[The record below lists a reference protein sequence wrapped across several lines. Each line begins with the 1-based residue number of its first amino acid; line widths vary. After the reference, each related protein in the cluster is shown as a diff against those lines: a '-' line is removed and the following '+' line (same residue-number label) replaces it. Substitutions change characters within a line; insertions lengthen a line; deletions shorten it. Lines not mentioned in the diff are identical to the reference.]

1 MTNKLFLYPSH
12 KSVKCNDYYYHLRI
26 KVYTCCW
33 VKLHRELEFQEFL
46 LGYFQN
52 CEELTDR
59 ANGLE
64 WEQLN
69 NKMNE
74 QIKQKKISVKAWRRA
89 NLLHN
94 SRFKFFQVKKEINY
108 SLLAEFSFDSKSIFT
123 NVITKS
129 RFRLSMTKQKLNT
142 KANQN
147 NESSKKRNSI
157 QIYNQA

>member
-1 MTNKLFLYPSH
+1 
-12 KSVKCNDYYYHLRI
+12 
-26 KVYTCCW
+26 
-33 VKLHRELEFQEFL
+33 
-46 LGYFQN
+46 
-52 CEELTDR
+52 
-59 ANGLE
+59 
-64 WEQLN
+64 
-69 NKMNE
+69 MNE

-147 NESSKKRNSI
+147 NEPVQRKEIVFRYITKPKKIVPVNLVMNSTWGRRGGGEWD
-157 QIYNQA
+157 

>member
-1 MTNKLFLYPSH
+1 MIIIIIWEL
-12 KSVKCNDYYYHLRI
+12 KSILVAEWNCTGSWNFRN
-26 KVYTCCW
+26 
-33 VKLHRELEFQEFL
+33 FL

-74 QIKQKKISVKAWRRA
+74 QIKQNKKKQISVKAWRRPS
-89 NLLHN
+89 LLHN
-94 SRFKFFQVKKEINY
+94 SMFKFFQVKKEINY
-108 SLLAEFSFDSKSIFT
+108 SLLAEFSFDSKSILS
-123 NVITKS
+123 NVIAKS